1 MQTQVTPPAVLHLAV
16 MKAEHRIDT
25 NGDLVSQP
33 ASPTET
39 YGVNPQVAPK
49 ATSGKLSPKECTTE
63 QLFEIVIDVARRF
76 RTAKEVVAEHK
87 DYILRLKTEVF
98 KVRFGSFG
106 VKVPVKCNPGYGRP
120 QTRRMA
126 WKEFCESQFGV
137 SADWINRVCGGK
149 AEGPGQAAAAEKRT
163 MGSSMPV
170 KLTGRQQVAL
180 IEAQLATN
188 DLVVALKGG
197 ADWQTPL
204 DEYEKVAVTPEKLD
218 TFLNALSLEP
228 DWKTV
233 LVKLVYALD
242 QCRDSLPVPANDAL
256 NAVKE
261 VLGGKSDQQQ
271 LPSGKPKATW
281 AAKSQRRAA
290 NNKENKPPCAFP
302 AISYPGGK
310 ARLARTLVSLMPR
323 QGRSYVE
330 PFAGRGNVF
339 WAAASS
345 QLGFR
350 QWALNDIRTVPFF
363 EAVRDIGDT
372 VEVPEKSCVEYSR
385 QREAFRRSDPKAIL
399 LEPYFTFSG
408 DGYGRGLQGKNGP
421 TAAGYTRTLRAC
433 HRLLHTTKAIITG
446 CDWTEFDW
454 SSLTHDDF
462 VFIDPPYL
470 GGDVRSYKEN
480 DLDHEDLVRL
490 LKAAKFKWMLTEY
503 AHELYF
509 RELGQPFFIKD
520 MQLNAPN
527 FRVTRGKERRL
538 ECVWKNY

>member
-1 MQTQVTPPAVLHLAV
+1 MGNPAQTQVTPPAVLHLAT
-16 MKAEHRIDT
+16 MIAEHRIDPD
-25 NGDLVSQP
+25 GDLALP
-33 ASPTET
+33 PTSAAET
-39 YGVNPQVAPK
+39 YGVNPQVAPE
-49 ATSGKLSPKECTTE
+49 ATSGKLSPMDCTTE
-63 QLFEIVIDVARRF
+63 QLFEIVIEVARRF

-87 DYILRLKTEVF
+87 DYILRLKAEVF
-98 KVRFGSFG
+98 KVRFGSVG
-106 VKVPVKCNPGYGRP
+106 VRVLVTCNSEGGLPADRK
-120 QTRRMA
+120 MC

-137 SADWINRVCGGK
+137 SADWINRICGGK
-149 AEGPGQAAAAEKRT
+149 AEGPGQAAAAEN
-163 MGSSMPV
+163 PV
-170 KLTGRQQVAL
+170 RLDGRQRAAL
-180 IEAQLATN
+180 VKALKAAD
-188 DLVVALKGG
+188 DLVTALKSGG
-197 ADWQTPL
+197 DWHPAL
-204 DEYEKVAVTPEKLD
+204 AEYEKVAVTSTRLD
-218 TFLNALSLEP
+218 AYLNALSPEP

-233 LVKLVYALD
+233 LVKLVYALE
-242 QCRDSLPVPANDAL
+242 QCRDGLPVPAKDAL

-261 VLGGKSDQQQ
+261 VLGGKPDQEQ
-271 LPSGKPKATW
+271 LPSGEPKAACATKPQW
-281 AAKSQRRAA
+281 RAA
-290 NNKENKPPCAFP
+290 NNKENKPPCALP
-302 AISYPGGK
+302 TISYPGGK

-345 QLGFR
+345 QLGFQ
-350 QWALNDIRTVPFF
+350 QWELNDIRTAPFF

-372 VEVPEKSCVEYSR
+372 MEVPEKSREEYTR
-385 QREAFRRSDPKAIL
+385 HREAFRRGDPKAIL
-399 LEPYFTFSG
+399 LEPYFTFNG
-408 DGYGRGLQGKNGP
+408 DGYGRGLQGKDGP
-421 TAAGYTRTLRAC
+421 TVAGYTRTLRAC
-433 HRLLHTTKAIITG
+433 HRLLHTTNAIITD
-446 CDWTEFDW
+446 CDWTELGW
-454 SSLTHDDF
+454 SSLTPDDF

-490 LKAAKFKWMLTEY
+490 LKAAKFRWMLTEY

>member
-1 MQTQVTPPAVLHLAV
+1 MQTQVTPPAVLHLAA
-16 MKAEHRIDT
+16 MKAKHRTGTD
-25 NGDLVSQP
+25 GDLP
-33 ASPTET
+33 LPTASPAQT
-39 YGVNPQVAPK
+39 YVVTPEV
-49 ATSGKLSPKECTTE
+49 SPKSPFGKPSPKDCTTD

-98 KVRFGSFG
+98 KVRFGSVG
-106 VKVPVKCNPGYGRP
+106 ERALVACNSEGGLPAGKEIY
-120 QTRRMA
+120 
-126 WKEFCESQFGV
+126 WKEFCETQFGV

-149 AEGPGQAAAAEKRT
+149 AEGPGQEAR
-163 MGSSMPV
+163 GISMPV
-170 KLTGRQQVAL
+170 KLTGRQQAAL
-180 IEAQLATN
+180 VEAQVAASH
-188 DLVVALKGG
+188 LVAALKNG

-228 DWKTV
+228 DWKTI
-233 LVKLVYALD
+233 LVKFVYALD
-242 QCRDSLPVPANDAL
+242 QCGDRLPILAEDAV

-261 VLGGKSDQQQ
+261 VLGGKPDQQQ
-271 LPSGKPKATW
+271 LPSGKPKAAW

-290 NNKENKPPCAFP
+290 NNENKPPCAFP

-345 QLGFR
+345 QLGFQ

-363 EAVRDIGDT
+363 EAVRDIGDS
-372 VEVPEKSCVEYSR
+372 VEVPEKSCEEYGR
-385 QREAFRRSDPKAIL
+385 QREAFRRGDPKAIL

-421 TAAGYTRTLRAC
+421 TVAGYTRTVRAC

-480 DLDHEDLVRL
+480 DLNHEDLVRL